1 MKVVLLASDIAM
13 PVFRKLVESKYEVVA
28 VVCQPDKP
36 NGRNNKVEFSE
47 VKKYALS
54 QNIKVLQYNKIR
66 LEGVEDIKNLA
77 PDFLLCA
84 AYGQIISQEL
94 IDIPKYPTLNVH
106 PSLLPKYRGPSPII
120 TPILNG
126 DKKTGV
132 AIMEMVYDFDAGPIY
147 ALKEVEIKE
156 EETAGELSERLFAL
170 GADMLLEVMDNV
182 ANGNAVKYEQNHDE
196 ATYCK
201 MVKKEMAKLDFAKS
215 CETLN
220 QMVKAYNPTPVAY
233 FDYEGNAFKVYKS
246 EVATVGSLK
255 YDNICAYLE
264 RNNFNNGEI
273 VYSKSKPFGLVIKC
287 ENGFFMPKV
296 IQAPGGKVMDIKSYL
311 NGKSFEVGKII

>member
-13 PVFRKLVESKYEVVA
+13 PVFKKLLESKHEIVA

-36 NGRNNKVEFSE
+36 NGRNNKIEISE
-47 VKKYALS
+47 VKKFAIS

-77 PDFLLCA
+77 PDFLVCA

-94 IDIPKYPTLNVH
+94 IDIPKYATLNVH

-126 DKKTGV
+126 DCKTGV

-147 ALKEVEIKE
+147 ALNEVEIKE
-156 EETAGELSERLFAL
+156 DETAGELSERLFRL

-182 ANGNAVKYEQNHDE
+182 VDNKAVKREQKHED

-201 MVKKEMAKLDFAKS
+201 MVKKEMAKLDFSKPV
-215 CETLN
+215 ETLN
-220 QMVKAYNPTPVAY
+220 QMVRAYNPTPVAY
-233 FDYEGNAFKVYKS
+233 FEYAGSTFKVYKS
-246 EVATVGSLK
+246 EIAIEGSLK
-255 YDNICAYLE
+255 YENICAYLQ
-264 RNNFNNGEI
+264 RNIFQNGEI
-273 VYSKSKPFGLVIKC
+273 VCAKAKPFGLVIKC
-287 ENGFFMPKV
+287 GNGFFIPSI
-296 IQAPGGKVMDIKSYL
+296 IQAPGGKIMDIKSYL

>member
-13 PVFRKLVESKYEVVA
+13 PVFKKLVESKYEVVA

-47 VKKYALS
+47 VKKFALS

-126 DKKTGV
+126 DRKTGV

-147 ALKEVEIKE
+147 ALNEVEIKE
-156 EETAGELSERLFAL
+156 NETAGELSERLFSL
-170 GADMLLEVMDNV
+170 GGDMLLKVMDDV
-182 ANGNAVKYEQNHDE
+182 AQGIAIKQEQDHE
-196 ATYCK
+196 SATYCK
-201 MVKKEMAKLDFAKS
+201 MVKKEMAKLDFFKS

-220 QMVKAYNPTPVAY
+220 QMVRAYNPTPVAY
-233 FDYEGNAFKVYKS
+233 FEYDGSAFKVYKS
-246 EVATVGSLK
+246 EIAIEGSSK
-255 YDNICAYLE
+255 YANICTYLE
-264 RNNFNNGEI
+264 RNNFENGEI
-273 VYSKSKPFGLVIKC
+273 VFSKAKPFGLVIKC
-287 ENGFFMPKV
+287 ENGFFIPSI
-296 IQAPGGKVMDIKSYL
+296 IQAPGGKIMDIKSYL
-311 NGKSFEVGKII
+311 NGKSFEVGKRI